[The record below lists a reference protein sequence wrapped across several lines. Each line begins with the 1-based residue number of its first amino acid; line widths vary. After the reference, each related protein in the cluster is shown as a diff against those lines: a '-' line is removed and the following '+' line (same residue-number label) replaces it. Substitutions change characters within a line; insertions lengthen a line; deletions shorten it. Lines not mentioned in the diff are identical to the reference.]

1 MENLAENN
9 AQYTPSGLARIYAQT
24 VAQDI
29 RGKMVPIRGIY
40 SDKSKYSKRSGR
52 DAICYGGFYYDV
64 LVDEKTGD
72 ELTLKIPKNLK
83 SRIIDGNVYAFR
95 GNIENKLKKGRDI
108 ALSFLFVPDQI
119 LSEATFQDTTRH
131 QNEVK
136 VYEKKRARTEY
147 DVDRALRQFFHN
159 GKRPRISMLYGN
171 NGIVDADVKSALR
184 GVENAYLLID
194 TRVSFAN
201 EDEIIR
207 AIKKAEVRSDIVAIV
222 RGGGSGLEVFDSFDL
237 ANMVLDTRIP
247 VIAAIGHDE
256 DDTLVKQ
263 IADKAFSTPTAFGNY
278 LREMALGIEG
288 DRKIEE
294 EVNNNILNQSNWG
307 LVCGIA
313 VTAIIFFLLFW
324 KN

>member
-1 MENLAENN
+1 M
-9 AQYTPSGLARIYAQT
+9 
-24 VAQDI
+24 
-29 RGKMVPIRGIY
+29 
-40 SDKSKYSKRSGR
+40 
-52 DAICYGGFYYDV
+52 
-64 LVDEKTGD
+64 
-72 ELTLKIPKNLK
+72 
-83 SRIIDGNVYAFR
+83 
-95 GNIENKLKKGRDI
+95 GNIITTCKFRILLLTYSPYSHNL
-108 ALSFLFVPDQI
+108 LLFCCHPD
-119 LSEATFQDTTRH
+119 DCR
-131 QNEVK
+131 
-136 VYEKKRARTEY
+136 
-147 DVDRALRQFFHN
+147 
-159 GKRPRISMLYGN
+159 
-171 NGIVDADVKSALR
+171 
-184 GVENAYLLID
+184 
-194 TRVSFAN
+194 

-222 RGGGSGLEVFDSFDL
+222 RGGGSRLEVFDSFDL